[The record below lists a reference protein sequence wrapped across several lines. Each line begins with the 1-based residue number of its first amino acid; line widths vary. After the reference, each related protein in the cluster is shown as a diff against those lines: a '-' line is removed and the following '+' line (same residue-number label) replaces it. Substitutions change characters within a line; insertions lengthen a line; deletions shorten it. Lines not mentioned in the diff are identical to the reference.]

1 MMKSNKSIGCTFS
14 NVLMMINLKI
24 ITVFL
29 TLICVFGFTSYAQE
43 ESDVTNQLWLDYY
56 FYYLPKEGIKLTG
69 DLGYRNRFSASEW
82 NQFIARG
89 SVLYR
94 YKSWL
99 SLFGGFGFFFT
110 DIKEITNTL
119 EIRPWIGSMFILNAD
134 LFSQTRFT
142 NLTRIEERFVI
153 NTQES
158 GTSNDIRLRNRTDV
172 RIPINNYLFVDNT
185 VYLRF
190 EIEVFTNTKN
200 ITEQLAD
207 KLRLAVGI
215 GYRFTYEW
223 RIEIDFYVQRLK
235 NTTDAGFSVT
245 DNIWRFGLRHYL

>member
-1 MMKSNKSIGCTFS
+1 MARKKFVSKISIRTATYFLFLFLILQG
-14 NVLMMINLKI
+14 KI
-24 ITVFL
+24 
-29 TLICVFGFTSYAQE
+29 YAQE
-43 ESDVTNQLWLDYY
+43 NSDVTNQLWLDYY
-56 FYYLPKEGIKLTG
+56 FFYLPREGVQVTG
-69 DLGYRNRFSASEW
+69 DVGYRNRFSAREW

-110 DIKEITNTL
+110 DLKEITNTL
-119 EIRPWIGSMFILNAD
+119 EIRPWIGAMFILNAD

-142 NLTRIEERFVI
+142 NLTRIEDRFVI

-207 KLRLAVGI
+207 KLRVAAGI
-215 GYRFTYEW
+215 GYKFNYEW

-235 NTTDAGFSVT
+235 NTTEAGFSIT
-245 DNIWRFGLRHYL
+245 DNIWRFGLRHYW